1 MSLLL
6 KSRKLTSIKNKFI
19 FPILSQWNLFY
30 HSKNGSYGYNP
41 NCLHDTSAYQIPSET
56 LKLRNENP
64 NLHRYISAY
73 REFGHLKAQINP
85 LEQNLRIVPELNA
98 EFYSLSPRENV
109 SAKGLLYGEENS
121 NFSLEE
127 LDKKLQDI
135 YCGDMSAEFMY
146 LNSLEERE
154 WFGAEIEKL
163 ASTQISDE
171 EKREMATDLLKSQV
185 WDYFLALKFPTVKR
199 YGAEGAEAS
208 MIFYK
213 DLFRELSKNNVEEVI
228 YGMCHRGRT
237 NILVNLL
244 QIPPEHLFN
253 KLRGFSEFPE
263 DQLATGDVLSHFVSS
278 VYLDVG
284 GTKPLHVTM
293 LFNPSHLEAE
303 VSVACGK
310 TRGRQRRLK
319 DGHYSTDEGNRAGD
333 KVVCLLVHG
342 DGALSGQGI
351 IQETL
356 GIADVPNFSIG
367 GSIHLCINNQI
378 SYTTPP
384 DRGRSSMYCTDV
396 AKMCA
401 FPVIHVNGDVPESVA
416 KAARLAVA
424 YNRKFRRDVFVDLC
438 CWRRWGH
445 NELDDPRF
453 TNPGMYKIIDN
464 KMSVPDSY
472 AKQLVEEKIWT
483 EEEKNAVSKTAND
496 YLNKRLAATDQYKPQ
511 SYHLRKHWGEMKE
524 APNSIETWD
533 TGVDVMLLKFLGAK
547 SVAVPDNFV
556 LYPHLQKT
564 FVAARLARL
573 SSGEGLDWATGEAL
587 AMASLL
593 HQGYD
598 VRISGEDV
606 GRGTFSQRH
615 CMLVDQESDE
625 IYIPLNHMT
634 ENQTSFLEVA
644 NSTLSEEGVL
654 GFEYGVSI
662 ESPKILCIWE
672 AQFGDFFNT
681 AQPIFDT
688 FLSAAE
694 EKWLLQSG
702 LTVIL
707 PHGYDG
713 AGPEH
718 SSCRMERFLQMSN
731 SSETRPDSERVNWN
745 IVFPTT
751 AAQIFHALRRQM
763 IRNYRKPLIVIGPK
777 SILRL
782 PAAFSSLED
791 MKPGTHFLPVI
802 GDSEVKPEEVRKIV
816 FLSGKHYYF
825 LKTEREKLGFKDTAL
840 VRLESLCPFPT
851 REINEVLKKY
861 PKAKTFIWS
870 QEEHRNMGA
879 WSFVAPRF
887 RNLCGTQLKY
897 AGRSELGVTAVGIS
911 SLHKQEIEEIIKQT
925 FKS

>member
-1 MSLLL
+1 MLA
-6 KSRKLTSIKNKFI
+6 INI
-19 FPILSQWNLFY
+19 
-30 HSKNGSYGYNP
+30 
-41 NCLHDTSAYQIPSET
+41 
-56 LKLRNENP
+56 
-64 NLHRYISAY
+64 
-73 REFGHLKAQINP
+73 EF
-85 LEQNLRIVPELNA
+85 
-98 EFYSLSPRENV
+98 
-109 SAKGLLYGEENS
+109 
-121 NFSLEE
+121 
-127 LDKKLQDI
+127 
-135 YCGDMSAEFMY
+135 
-146 LNSLEERE
+146 
-154 WFGAEIEKL
+154 
-163 ASTQISDE
+163 
-171 EKREMATDLLKSQV
+171 
-185 WDYFLALKFPTVKR
+185 
-199 YGAEGAEAS
+199 
-208 MIFYK
+208 
-213 DLFRELSKNNVEEVI
+213 
-228 YGMCHRGRT
+228 
-237 NILVNLL
+237 
-244 QIPPEHLFN
+244 
-253 KLRGFSEFPE
+253 
-263 DQLATGDVLSHFVSS
+263 
-278 VYLDVG
+278 
-284 GTKPLHVTM
+284 
-293 LFNPSHLEAE
+293 
-303 VSVACGK
+303 
-310 TRGRQRRLK
+310 
-319 DGHYSTDEGNRAGD
+319 
-333 KVVCLLVHG
+333 
-342 DGALSGQGI
+342 
-351 IQETL
+351 
-356 GIADVPNFSIG
+356 
-367 GSIHLCINNQI
+367 QI

-384 DRGRSSMYCTDV
+384 ERGRSSMYCTDV

-472 AKQLVEEKIWT
+472 AKRLVEEKIWT

-511 SYHLRKHWGEMKE
+511 SYHLMKHWGEMKE

-533 TGVDVMLLKFLGAK
+533 TGVDVMLLKYLGAK
-547 SVAVPDNFV
+547 SVVVPDNFV

-782 PAAFSSLED
+782 PAAFSPLED
-791 MKPGTHFLPVI
+791 MKPGTYFLPVI

-825 LKTEREKLGFKDTAL
+825 LKTEREKLGIKDTAL

-887 RNLCGTQLKY
+887 RNLCGTQLM
-897 AGRSELGVTAVGIS
+897 IDMF
-911 SLHKQEIEEIIKQT
+911 EIINNDYEVKI
-925 FKS
+925 F

>member
-85 LEQNLRIVPELNA
+85 LEQNLRIVPELNP

-213 DLFRELSKNNVEEVI
+213 DLFRELSKNSLFYLTHVLRLIQNSMKLILALAEKTMFVTTVLRRSRICYSTRFWLYVIGFRVPCVRYEILMSEDCVCVVESYANSGYAYIYYIYGRADWNARRAERNKEITDEVI
-228 YGMCHRGRT
+228 IIFVLGCLFRCSLLPYRRSYK
-237 NILVNLL
+237 NIK
-244 QIPPEHLFN
+244 ITRHLH
-253 KLRGFSEFPE
+253 FSI
-263 DQLATGDVLSHFVSS
+263 VSS

-401 FPVIHVNGDVPESVA
+401 FPVIHVNGDVPE
-416 KAARLAVA
+416 LVA

-483 EEEKNAVSKTAND
+483 EEEKIAVSKTAND

-718 SSCRMERFLQMSN
+718 FLLV
-731 SSETRPDSERVNWN
+731 EWRDS
-745 IVFPTT
+745 
-751 AAQIFHALRRQM
+751 
-763 IRNYRKPLIVIGPK
+763 
-777 SILRL
+777 
-782 PAAFSSLED
+782 
-791 MKPGTHFLPVI
+791 
-802 GDSEVKPEEVRKIV
+802 
-816 FLSGKHYYF
+816 
-825 LKTEREKLGFKDTAL
+825 FK
-840 VRLESLCPFPT
+840 
-851 REINEVLKKY
+851 
-861 PKAKTFIWS
+861 
-870 QEEHRNMGA
+870 
-879 WSFVAPRF
+879 
-887 RNLCGTQLKY
+887 
-897 AGRSELGVTAVGIS
+897 
-911 SLHKQEIEEIIKQT
+911 
-925 FKS
+925 